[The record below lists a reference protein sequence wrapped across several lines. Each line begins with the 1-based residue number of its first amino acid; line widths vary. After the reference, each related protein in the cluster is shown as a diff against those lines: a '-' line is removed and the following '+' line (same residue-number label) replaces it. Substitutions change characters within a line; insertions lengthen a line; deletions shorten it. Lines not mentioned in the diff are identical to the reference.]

1 VTDNELTY
9 GLVAEFED
17 PTTLVRAAKR
27 VRESGYRK
35 FEIYSPYPIKALD
48 KIVPGGNLVPFLT
61 LAGGLIG
68 AATAW
73 VLQYF
78 VAAIEYPVNVGGRPL
93 YSWPSFIPIL
103 FEMTVL
109 LSAALCFFGTL
120 GLCGFPRINHPV
132 FNLPRFAE
140 ASSGRYFLAIEAKDP
155 VFDARLTAEFLQTL
169 GSAGVWEVDNS

>member
-140 ASSGRYFLAIEAKDP
+140 ASSGRYFLVIEAKDP

-169 GSAGVWEVDNS
+169 GSAGVWEIDNS

>member
-1 VTDNELTY
+1 MTDDELTY

-17 PTTLVRAAKR
+17 PTTLVRAAER

-48 KIVPGGNLVPFLT
+48 KIVPGGNPVPFLT

-68 AATAW
+68 AAIAW
-73 VLQYF
+73 VLQYY

-93 YSWPSFIPIL
+93 YSWPAFIPIL

-140 ASSGRYFLAIEAKDP
+140 ASSGRYFLAIEGKDP
-155 VFDARLTAEFLQTL
+155 LFQEEFTAAFLKTL
-169 GSAGVWEVDNS
+169 GAAGVWEVDNS